1 MKVLMINI
9 NCIDKNN
16 HIDSDISMWNLLEG
30 ELGHTQC
37 LEVYC
42 LIFSLDIIMITII
55 FIIIINN
62 NVIIILVDMIIT
74 SQIQLQQEELLLD
87 SSQLAK

>member
-1 MKVLMINI
+1 
-9 NCIDKNN
+9 
-16 HIDSDISMWNLLEG
+16 MWNLIEG

-42 LIFSLDIIMITII
+42 LFFSLDIIMII

-74 SQIQLQQEELLLD
+74 SQIQLQREELLLD